1 MNAAERIKFFIE
13 STDKDPK
20 LPVSVGVLP
29 EPSLNIAVEIV
40 DYRICQ
46 RYCINYLLA
55 NKESCFFP
63 EETALSSA
71 ICAVRIRAQK
81 EVPELELFP
90 YVDVGKV
97 GKMRGVVEAL
107 LQSEEDLEVIDCK
120 IMSRLA
126 CAIWRTGKGKLSL
139 PLIRHL
145 VPLHASDVI
154 SVTDELLIK
163 L

>member
-1 MNAAERIKFFIE
+1 MNAAEKVRFFIE

-29 EPSLNIAVEIV
+29 NSLLNIAVEIV
-40 DYRICQ
+40 DYRVC
-46 RYCINYLLA
+46 RGYCINYLLA
-55 NKESCFFP
+55 NQESSLFP
-63 EETALSSA
+63 EEAALSSA
-71 ICAVRIRAQK
+71 ICAVRIRVQR

-90 YVDVGKV
+90 YVNVDNIGT
-97 GKMRGVVEAL
+97 MREAVEAL

-120 IMSRLA
+120 IMSGLA
-126 CAIWRTGKGKLSL
+126 CTIWRKVGKPSL

-154 SVTDELLIK
+154 SVTEELSIK